1 MPSAALPSSVQPPT
15 VTWAAAGAVTPAAL
29 RAMPCP
35 NCGAADPKTHML
47 TVDVQLPDNPPKRL
61 RLLRC
66 PACTCRFYDDQV
78 PPDYA
83 EPALNDRGRVPF
95 YVQQGAGVSLITR
108 PLAMALAPPGSTY
121 MEVGCGYGFGLDF
134 ACNTRGW
141 RGRGIDPA
149 PLAALGRDALG
160 LPIELR
166 YLRDDGE
173 AQGTMDVVM
182 GSEVIEH
189 IPAPYSFIALLRR
202 WMQPG
207 ATLVL
212 TTPNADTLTP
222 GQDPANLVCMLS
234 VGAHVILYSAR
245 AIEVLLR
252 RSGFAHIHTEAAG
265 DTLVAFASDQPLRFD
280 ANAPARHL
288 AGYRAY
294 LQHLVATAEPGR
306 PLWNGAAGR
315 LFELQCIDAPDLDA
329 LALWDR
335 IALAWR
341 ERFGI
346 DLLRR
351 RMPAPVREQEF
362 GRDAMALLQAHAA
375 TQPFNLG
382 AVLAARAVLER
393 RLPGHTPDTVL
404 SYARPAF
411 SICVQ
416 ARRVLEEAGL
426 IDLALRNSAMQARML
441 MLDSLAELAPEVEL
455 ELLAAFATGSG
466 GALAGRIDVP
476 PGQMLPRIAH
486 PFIRA
491 VEDGRKEE
499 AARLAPALQDLDAVA
514 AAPHSDPITIVRLFQ
529 AIGMVRLHLHDPT
542 GARAAFV
549 QMAAQAAGWNA
560 HPDWAAQAGPLLALA
575 NVHISHMDGLAQ

>member
-1 MPSAALPSSVQPPT
+1 MTPEWPDQSGTPDRIALS
-15 VTWAAAGAVTPAAL
+15 
-29 RAMPCP
+29 CP
-35 NCGAADPKTHML
+35 VCGAAGPHP
-47 TVDVQLPDNPPKRL
+47 VVL
-61 RLLRC
+61 RQARAAGGAPHVLVRC
-66 PACTCRFYDDQV
+66 MGCTACVFQDRTT
-78 PPDYA
+78 PDYA
-83 EPALNDRGRVPF
+83 NQAESELF
-95 YVQQGAGVSLITR
+95 QQMYLEQNAGIHHMVGVLFRLEDSGAGSL
-108 PLAMALAPPGSTY
+108 LD
-121 MEVGCGYGFGLDF
+121 VGCGFGYPVDL
-134 ACNTRGW
+134 AAKVLGW
-141 RGRGIDPA
+141 RACGVDPA
-149 PLAALGRDALG
+149 HYAEIGARLLQVDLRHEYLTDASALGEPFRL
-160 LPIELR
+160 
-166 YLRDDGE
+166 
-173 AQGTMDVVM
+173 VM